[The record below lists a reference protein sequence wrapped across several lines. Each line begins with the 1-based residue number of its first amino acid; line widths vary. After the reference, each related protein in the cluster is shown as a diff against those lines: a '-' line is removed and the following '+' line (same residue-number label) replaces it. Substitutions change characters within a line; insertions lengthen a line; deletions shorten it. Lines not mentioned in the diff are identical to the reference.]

1 MMCKNLEKTKIPLP
15 QKKII
20 KKRNQKQ
27 NKKKTH
33 TKTKNKRRKI
43 CVSHWFDYFV
53 HDTTPRHVL
62 LYLRHFLHFKVENI
76 IKQITKKIILK
87 ITKNPTTTT
96 TIQKKNILLNKS
108 DKIAWKRS
116 KREKERTGIK
126 WEKSKKEIKERE
138 EGNAREKMLH
148 VFLPVSLSLSSLWIL
163 FIIFNWNVSIF
174 SFLSFFFF
182 F

>member
-1 MMCKNLEKTKIPLP
+1 
-15 QKKII
+15 
-20 KKRNQKQ
+20 
-27 NKKKTH
+27 
-33 TKTKNKRRKI
+33 
-43 CVSHWFDYFV
+43 
-53 HDTTPRHVL
+53 VL

-148 VFLPVSLSLSSLWIL
+148 VFLPVSLSLSSL
-163 FIIFNWNVSIF
+163 
-174 SFLSFFFF
+174 
-182 F
+182 